1 MPIRILD
8 AATVGRIAA
17 GEVVERPSSVV
28 KELMENSIDAGAT
41 SITVEIKGGGID
53 YLRVTDNGCGIE
65 PNQVRLAFEN
75 HATSKLKSADQLDD
89 IRTLG
94 FRGEALPSIASV
106 SHVEMTTRARG
117 QDFGAKLTVDGGAD
131 MKVREAGC
139 PEGTTFIMKD
149 LFYNVPVRRAFL
161 KKPGYEGG
169 LVADTVARMILGNP
183 GISIRY
189 INNGMNVYHSFGD
202 GELRHAVFAVYGK
215 AAAEQ
220 MVPVDA
226 AEGGMRIYG
235 LIGVG
240 ELAKSSRAHQAFFI
254 NGRVVRCAALTK
266 ALEEVCRTRVTIG
279 LYPMCAL
286 NLVIPPSSV
295 NVNVHP
301 NKLEV
306 RFKDEFMMRE
316 AAQRLLARAF
326 EGEHVLELGAEKL
339 SSRRIERVASVNAIA
354 PEASQPEPSKPVTLA
369 PEAADSVKPAEPET
383 GVKKAAPAR
392 EDPLTRAGDLIR
404 DIERERE
411 KNGIATKELR
421 EDRFEAVPMPAPREK
436 PEAPETVIT
445 ENRPKSQI
453 EPAQVPPPMKRE
465 AAEQLE
471 MAEARGNAEGAIPEY
486 RVIGVL
492 MKTYIL
498 IEASDSLV
506 LIDQH
511 AAHERLNYERLM
523 AQLEAGRGSQQLLTP
538 MILRLSAREMAL
550 IKENMDALSESG
562 YDVEPFGERDIQV
575 RAVPF
580 ILGRAE
586 LKPAFMG
593 VIEALGRLKSATED
607 TRRAEIMQMSCKG
620 AVKGGDALSAG
631 EIESLI
637 RQMLETGAPPTCPHG
652 RPVMKT
658 ISRRELEKLFKRI
671 Q

>member
-1 MPIRILD
+1 
-8 AATVGRIAA
+8 
-17 GEVVERPSSVV
+17 
-28 KELMENSIDAGAT
+28 
-41 SITVEIKGGGID
+41 
-53 YLRVTDNGCGIE
+53 
-65 PNQVRLAFEN
+65 
-75 HATSKLKSADQLDD
+75 
-89 IRTLG
+89 
-94 FRGEALPSIASV
+94 
-106 SHVEMTTRARG
+106 
-117 QDFGAKLTVDGGAD
+117 
-131 MKVREAGC
+131 
-139 PEGTTFIMKD
+139 
-149 LFYNVPVRRAFL
+149 
-161 KKPGYEGG
+161 
-169 LVADTVARMILGNP
+169 
-183 GISIRY
+183 
-189 INNGMNVYHSFGD
+189 
-202 GELRHAVFAVYGK
+202 
-215 AAAEQ
+215 
-220 MVPVDA
+220 
-226 AEGGMRIYG
+226 
-235 LIGVG
+235 
-240 ELAKSSRAHQAFFI
+240 
-254 NGRVVRCAALTK
+254 
-266 ALEEVCRTRVTIG
+266 
-279 LYPMCAL
+279 
-286 NLVIPPSSV
+286 
-295 NVNVHP
+295 
-301 NKLEV
+301 
-306 RFKDEFMMRE
+306 
-316 AAQRLLARAF
+316 
-326 EGEHVLELGAEKL
+326 
-339 SSRRIERVASVNAIA
+339 
-354 PEASQPEPSKPVTLA
+354 
-369 PEAADSVKPAEPET
+369 
-383 GVKKAAPAR
+383 
-392 EDPLTRAGDLIR
+392 
-404 DIERERE
+404 
-411 KNGIATKELR
+411 
-421 EDRFEAVPMPAPREK
+421 
-436 PEAPETVIT
+436 
-445 ENRPKSQI
+445 
-453 EPAQVPPPMKRE
+453 MKRE